1 MPDVV
6 VGRDP
11 AGAEIAVATSEAR
24 ERLTDAVTRI
34 ATERGYKG
42 TDPEQVA
49 RSSGLSI
56 DDFYRH
62 FANVDQCLLAAF
74 DSFLGRLFEHI
85 DEACEEAVG
94 WPDKVKTTIEA
105 AFEFVAEVEPVAR
118 LFAVDAVRT
127 GPAGVERKFASIDRA
142 ALRLKHG
149 RLLYPV
155 AVDLPDAMERTL
167 VAGVV
172 MIASTHLLSEEAEQL
187 VDVETEAVEMVLAP
201 YIGLDRARQV
211 AAA

>member
-11 AGAEIAVATSEAR
+11 AGAEIAIAISEDR
-24 ERLTDAVTRI
+24 ERLTDAVTRV

-42 TDPEQVA
+42 VDPEQVA
-49 RSSGLSI
+49 RCSGLSV
-56 DDFYRH
+56 DDFHRH

-74 DSFLGRLFEHI
+74 DSFLGRLCEHI
-85 DEACEEAVG
+85 DEACEEAAS
-94 WPDKVKTTIEA
+94 WPDKVKTTIAA

-127 GPAGVERKFASIDRA
+127 GPAGIARKFASIDRA

-172 MIASTHLLSEEAEQL
+172 MIVSTHLLSEEAERL
-187 VDVETEAVEMVLAP
+187 ADLEAEAVEMVLTP
-201 YIGLDRARQV
+201 YIGLDRARLV